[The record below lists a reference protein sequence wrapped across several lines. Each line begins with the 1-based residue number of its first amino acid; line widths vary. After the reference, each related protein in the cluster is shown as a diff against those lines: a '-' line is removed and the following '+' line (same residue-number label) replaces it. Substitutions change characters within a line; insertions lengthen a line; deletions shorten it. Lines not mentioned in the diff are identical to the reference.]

1 MAYSKRSKLLPLKMT
16 AWRGNGRSEKV
27 TIHRGVSSKG
37 IGVDL
42 CGSACV
48 SSGQNSFHAVESVI
62 PTDNSISIGEDSEPE
77 PSNYEIE
84 SKSSIKHWA
93 EVRKKMLISYI
104 EESSMPEQSACVMC
118 ASTAELRCQQC
129 GPFAFYCEECFLLHH
144 KKVNI
149 FHVAEKWKVN
159 YKL

>member
-27 TIHRGVSSKG
+27 AIHRGVSSKG
-37 IGVDL
+37 KGVDL
-42 CGSACV
+42 CGSASV
-48 SSGQNSFHAVESVI
+48 RSGQSSFHAVESVL
-62 PTDNSISIGEDSEPE
+62 PTDNSIRSEPE

-93 EVRKKMLISYI
+93 EVWKKMLVSYI

-118 ASTAELRCQQC
+118 ASTAEFRCQQC
-129 GPFAFYCEECFLLHH
+129 GPFAFYCDECFFLHH
-144 KKVNI
+144 KKSTFFMSPKNGR
-149 FHVAEKWKVN
+149 
-159 YKL
+159 